1 MYKKAI
7 LIPVILSLA
16 CLLTLADF
24 AHAQRRGGGGG
35 NRGGGWGGYGGGGW
49 NSWNNNSWN
58 NVWRSYTSP
67 YYWNGGGYYGG
78 RSSYYYDYPRSTYY
92 YDVAPSYYAAPSTQ
106 FYYEPAP
113 QQAPDTAQIR
123 VLVPDPNARV
133 WFDGNPTQQTGTDRL
148 FHTPSLQAGVANTYR
163 IRATFMQNGREMT
176 QERVV
181 SVTPGRMSMVD
192 FNQAQ
197 AEPIPIA
204 QQPAPAGE
212 LLEGRVIRTGP
223 DHFVI
228 ESRDNRQV
236 TVYTNAET
244 RFLMNQ
250 NPAAFTDLRSGANIS
265 LNFTRQ
271 GDRHFATNVTIRP

>member
-1 MYKKAI
+1 MYKKTM
-7 LIPVILSLA
+7 LIPVVLSLA
-16 CLLTLADF
+16 CMLTLADF

-35 NRGGGWGGYGGGGW
+35 GGNRGGSYGGGW

-58 NVWRSYTSP
+58 NNWRSYTSP
-67 YYWNGGGYYGG
+67 YYWSGGYYSYP

-92 YDVAPSYYAAPSTQ
+92 DVAPDYYTPPSTQ

-113 QQAPDTAQIR
+113 QTTNTAQIR

-133 WFDGNPTQQTGTDRL
+133 WFDGNATQQTGTERM
-148 FHTPSLQAGVANTYR
+148 FHTPPLQAGVANTYR
-163 IRATFMQNGREMT
+163 IRASWMQNGREMT

-181 SVTPGRMSMVD
+181 SVTPGRMSTVD

-197 AEPIPIA
+197 SEPVPIN

-212 LLEGRVIRTGP
+212 LLEGRVIRTAP

-236 TVYTNAET
+236 TVYTNPET
-244 RFLMNQ
+244 RFMINQ

-271 GDRHFATNVTIRP
+271 GDRHFATNVRIRP

>member
-1 MYKKAI
+1 MNKKTI
-7 LIPVILSLA
+7 LIPVVLSLA

-24 AHAQRRGGGGG
+24 AEAQGKGKGGGGG
-35 NRGGGWGGYGGGGW
+35 NRGGGDNRGGG

-58 NVWRSYTSP
+58 NNWRSYTSP

-92 YDVAPSYYAAPSTQ
+92 YDVAPDYYAAPATQ

-113 QQAPDTAQIR
+113 QQAPNTAQIR

-133 WFDGNPTQQTGTDRL
+133 WFDGNATQQTGTDRL

-163 IRATFMQNGREMT
+163 IRATWMQDGREMT

-192 FNQAQ
+192 FTQAQ
-197 AEPIPIA
+197 SEQVPINQ

-212 LLEGRVIRTGP
+212 LLEGRVIRTAP

-236 TVYTNAET
+236 TVYTNPQT
-244 RFLMNQ
+244 RFLINQ

-265 LNFTRQ
+265 LNFSRQ